1 MKIETLKEKI
11 KNAQLK
17 VEKCEKTV
25 ERHENQLAKKLD
37 KASKTFGI
45 DFTGFEKEEIE
56 EYKDDHHEELRTHDN
71 YWDLYDVIRK
81 FEDIKGARRKL
92 ADAERVLKNWEDK
105 LAVELEAER
114 YLEDNAPE
122 VIMEFIENWKRM
134 AYDWHVK
141 RYEDYQAFKK
151 KMKDDLAEARKELGI
166 DERMMPTRAQNKEL
180 EKVGLDYKSIN
191 KRKVEFAGMTVM
203 KLDEIRDETER
214 WAWLDRKLEVEK
226 KAKLL
231 DLVYR
236 LNNEVGKTLDATDLR
251 IGAEGNLNG
260 IVIGETGKVKVETVG
275 AGGWN
280 IQCFHYRTLM
290 HKLNG

>member
-11 KNAQLK
+11 ENARLK
-17 VEKCEKTV
+17 VEKCEKTI
-25 ERHENQLAKKLD
+25 ERHETQLAKKLD
-37 KASKTFGI
+37 KASKTFGF

-56 EYKDDHHEELRTHDN
+56 KYKDDHHEELRTHDN
-71 YWDLYDVIRK
+71 YWDLFDVIRK
-81 FEDIKGARRKL
+81 FEDIKGAKGKL

-141 RYEDYQAFKK
+141 RFEDYQSFKK
-151 KMKDDLAEARKELGI
+151 KLKEDLAEARRELGI
-166 DERMMPTRAQNKEL
+166 NERMMPTRAQDKEL
-180 EKVGLDYKSIN
+180 QNVGLDYKSIN

-290 HKLNG
+290 HKLND

>member
-11 KNAQLK
+11 ENARLK
-17 VEKCEKTV
+17 VEKCEKTI
-25 ERHENQLAKKLD
+25 ERHETQLVKKLD
-37 KASKTFGI
+37 KASKTFGF
-45 DFTGFEKEEIE
+45 DFTGFDKEEIE
-56 EYKDDHHEELRTHDN
+56 KYKDDHHEELRTHEN
-71 YWDLYDVIRK
+71 YWDLFDVIRK
-81 FEDIKGARRKL
+81 FEDIKGAKGKL

-105 LAVELEAER
+105 LAVELEADR

-141 RYEDYQAFKK
+141 RFEDYQSFKK
-151 KMKDDLAEARKELGI
+151 KLKEDLAEARRALGI
-166 DERMMPTRAQNKEL
+166 NERMMLTRAQDKEL

-203 KLDEIRDETER
+203 KLDEIRNETER

-290 HKLNG
+290 HKLND

>member
-11 KNAQLK
+11 ENAQLK
-17 VEKCEKTV
+17 VEKCEKTI

-37 KASKTFGI
+37 KASKTFGF

-56 EYKDDHHEELRTHDN
+56 AYKDDHHEELRTHEN
-71 YWDLYDVIRK
+71 YWDLFDVIRK
-81 FEDIKGARRKL
+81 FEDIKGARGKL
-92 ADAERVLKNWEDK
+92 ADAERVLKDWEDK

-141 RYEDYQAFKK
+141 RYEDYQSFKK
-151 KMKDDLAEARKELGI
+151 KLGEDLVEARKELGI
-166 DERMMPTRAQNKEL
+166 NERMMPTRAQDQEL
-180 EKVGLDYKSIN
+180 KKVGLDYKSIK
-191 KRKVEFAGMTVM
+191 KRKIEFAGMTVM

-226 KAKLL
+226 KSKLL

-290 HKLNG
+290 HKLND

>member
-11 KNAQLK
+11 ENAQLK
-17 VEKCEKTV
+17 VEKCEKTI

-37 KASKTFGI
+37 KASKTFGF

-56 EYKDDHHEELRTHDN
+56 AYKDDHHEELRTHEN
-71 YWDLYDVIRK
+71 YWDLFDVIRK
-81 FEDIKGARRKL
+81 FEDIKGAKGKL

-114 YLEDNAPE
+114 YLDDNAPE

-141 RYEDYQAFKK
+141 RFTDYQSFKK
-151 KMKDDLAEARKELGI
+151 KLKEDLAEARRELGI
-166 DERMMPTRAQNKEL
+166 NERMMPTRAQDKEL
-180 EKVGLDYKSIN
+180 QNVGLDYKSIN

-226 KAKLL
+226 KSKLL

-290 HKLNG
+290 HKLND

>member
-11 KNAQLK
+11 ENAQLK
-17 VEKCEKTV
+17 VEKCEKTI

-37 KASKTFGI
+37 KASKTFGF

-56 EYKDDHHEELRTHDN
+56 AYKDDHLEELRTHDN
-71 YWDLYDVIRK
+71 YWDLFDVIRK
-81 FEDIKGARRKL
+81 FEDIKGARGKL

-141 RYEDYQAFKK
+141 RFEDYQSFKRK
-151 KMKDDLAEARKELGI
+151 LKEDLADARRELGI
-166 DERMMPTRAQNKEL
+166 NERMMPTRALDKEL
-180 EKVGLDYKSIN
+180 QKVGLDYKSIN

-214 WAWLDRKLEVEK
+214 WDWLDRKLDVEK

-290 HKLNG
+290 HKLND

>member
-11 KNAQLK
+11 ENAQLK
-17 VEKCEKTV
+17 VEKCEKTI
-25 ERHENQLAKKLD
+25 ERHETQLAKKLD
-37 KASKTFGI
+37 KASKTFGF

-56 EYKDDHHEELRTHDN
+56 KYKDDHHEELRTHDN
-71 YWDLYDVIRK
+71 YWDLFDVIRK
-81 FEDIKGARRKL
+81 FEDIKGAKGKL

-141 RYEDYQAFKK
+141 RFEDYQSFKK
-151 KMKDDLAEARKELGI
+151 KLKEDLAEARRELGI
-166 DERMMPTRAQNKEL
+166 NERMMPTRAQDKEL
-180 EKVGLDYKSIN
+180 QNVGLDYKSIN

-290 HKLNG
+290 HKLND

>member
-11 KNAQLK
+11 ENARLK
-17 VEKCEKTV
+17 VEKCEKTI
-25 ERHENQLAKKLD
+25 ERHENQLVKKLD
-37 KASKTFGI
+37 KASKTFGF

-56 EYKDDHHEELRTHDN
+56 AYKDDHHEELRTHEN
-71 YWDLYDVIRK
+71 YWDLIDVIRK
-81 FEDIKGARRKL
+81 FEDIKGARGKL
-92 ADAERVLKNWEDK
+92 ADADRVLKNWEDK

-141 RYEDYQAFKK
+141 RFEDYQSFKK
-151 KMKDDLAEARKELGI
+151 KLKEDLAEARRELGI
-166 DERMMPTRAQNKEL
+166 NERMMPTRAQDKEL
-180 EKVGLDYKSIN
+180 QKVGLDYKSIN

-203 KLDEIRDETER
+203 KLDEIRNETER

-290 HKLNG
+290 HKLND

>member
-1 MKIETLKEKI
+1 
-11 KNAQLK
+11 
-17 VEKCEKTV
+17 
-25 ERHENQLAKKLD
+25 
-37 KASKTFGI
+37 
-45 DFTGFEKEEIE
+45 
-56 EYKDDHHEELRTHDN
+56 
-71 YWDLYDVIRK
+71 
-81 FEDIKGARRKL
+81 
-92 ADAERVLKNWEDK
+92 
-105 LAVELEAER
+105 
-114 YLEDNAPE
+114 
-122 VIMEFIENWKRM
+122 MEFIENWKRM

-141 RYEDYQAFKK
+141 RFEDYQSFKK
-151 KMKDDLAEARKELGI
+151 KLKEDLAEARRELGI
-166 DERMMPTRAQNKEL
+166 NERMMPTRAQDKEL
-180 EKVGLDYKSIN
+180 QNVGLDYKSIN

-290 HKLNG
+290 HKLND